1 MKTNF
6 SFTNSYKS
14 KAKVNGT
21 RMEKMTNIYRIKYI
35 IIEQAENMYE
45 KINYQF
51 NVPVLSRLFNKK
63 ITLYK
68 IYLSNS
74 KLNTNPAKKCSSG
87 ELINQF
93 CTNVSSILV
102 LRWFRMN

>member
-51 NVPVLSRLFNKK
+51 NVPVVSRLFNKK
-63 ITLYK
+63 NYPL
-68 IYLSNS
+68 
-74 KLNTNPAKKCSSG
+74 
-87 ELINQF
+87 Q
-93 CTNVSSILV
+93 NVSK
-102 LRWFRMN
+102 